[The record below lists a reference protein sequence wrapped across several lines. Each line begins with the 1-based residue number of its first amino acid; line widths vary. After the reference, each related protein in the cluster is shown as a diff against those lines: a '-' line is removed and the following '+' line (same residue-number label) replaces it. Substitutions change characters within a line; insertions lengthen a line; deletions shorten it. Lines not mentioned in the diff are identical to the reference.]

1 MKERKR
7 KPIGVGTLEGEK
19 KKRKKREEKREKE
32 KEKKKKEKGKNW
44 APQGP
49 FLEFFR
55 PRRAAP
61 PAAVCAWQFARVSAR
76 ARVLTDLAR
85 SSAWHSL

>member
-1 MKERKR
+1 MFPKERKR
-7 KPIGVGTLEGEK
+7 KE
-19 KKRKKREEKREKE
+19 KKREEKREKE